1 MEQGKKIWIN
11 GELID
16 RQDANVDFI
25 SNSFQYGFA
34 VFEGIRAYKTANGPA
49 VFRLDAHI
57 DRLFKSAKIIGLD
70 IPYDRQ
76 RIIDAT
82 CETIEVSGYEE
93 CYIRPVAYI
102 GSGGMGLDYRGCD
115 VSVGIAVWFWG
126 EYLGKGK
133 LEQGSRV
140 KTSSFTRHHINSNM
154 SKAKASGNYMLFQM
168 ARTDALQQGFD
179 EALLLDA
186 QGHVAEGSVEN
197 VFIVRNGELI
207 TPPLTYILDGITRD
221 SVIQLA
227 RAQGLTVREEFFTR
241 DSVYIAD
248 EMFFVG
254 TGAEVTPVVSLDNR
268 DIGDGKPGPITKQ
281 IQKNYFDTVSGRNDE
296 YSHWLTYVRRER
308 EAGQTRA
315 QQATA

>member
-11 GELID
+11 GKFVEWKN
-16 RQDANVDFI
+16 AHVDFV
-25 SNSFQYGFA
+25 SNSFQYGFS
-34 VFEGIRAYKTANGPA
+34 VFEGIRAYKTDAGPA
-49 VFRLDAHI
+49 IFRLDSHI

-70 IPYDRQ
+70 IPYTQ
-76 RIIDAT
+76 QQIVDAT
-82 CETIEVSGYEE
+82 CATVAASEYEQ

-133 LEQGSRV
+133 IENGTRV

-168 ARTDALQQGFD
+168 ARTDALQQGYD
-179 EALLLDA
+179 EALLLDSH
-186 QGHVAEGSVEN
+186 GHVAEGSVEN
-197 VFIVRNGELI
+197 VFIVRNNELI

-221 SVIQLA
+221 CVIRLA
-227 RAQGLTVREEFFTR
+227 RDQGLVVREEFFTR
-241 DSVYIAD
+241 DTAYIAD

-268 DIGDGKPGPITKQ
+268 SIGDGKPGPIT
-281 IQKNYFDTVSGRNDE
+281 QKLQRLYFDTVSGKNDQF
-296 YSHWLTYVRRER
+296 SHWLTYTNTH
-308 EAGQTRA
+308 QA
-315 QQATA
+315 QLEKQAS